1 MEIKEALSLARRSV
15 EEAGLPEKWQEQAF
29 GEVLRSLLGGG
40 HPRTAERAS
49 RGQEAGTGSLPSS
62 AFGGLATRLGVSESA
77 LADVFAIEG
86 EEVTLHVASAKLPTI
101 KSKATREIA
110 LLIAAARQGAGIDES
125 WTDVSHI
132 RDALAQYNRYDQSN
146 FAKHLREIDD
156 VFNLR
161 GKPVQQLR
169 LTRPGWEAATEL
181 ARALAG
187 SAK

>member
-1 MEIKEALSLARRSV
+1 MEIKDALSLARRSV
-15 EEAGLPEKWQEQAF
+15 EEAGLPESWRERAF
-29 GEVLRSLLGGG
+29 GEVLRSLLDNEQ
-40 HPRTAERAS
+40 TATVEQPS
-49 RGQEAGTGSLPSS
+49 RQHDEKMGSQSES
-62 AFGGLATRLGVSESA
+62 ALGRLAARLGVSENA
-77 LADVFAIEG
+77 LADVFAIEDDI
-86 EEVTLHVASAKLPTI
+86 VTLHVASVKLPTI

-110 LLIAAARQGAGIDES
+110 LLMVAARQGTGIDES

-132 RDALAQYNRYDQSN
+132 RDALSQYNRYDLSN
-146 FAKHLREIDD
+146 FARHLRETDD

-187 SAK
+187 TTE